1 MIGDYFGQATR
12 QAAGALTLGAKL
24 LSAAVAAAFVLVVIL
39 GSIGAAYGGKTLTAA
54 QAVTV
59 QFVGKDAV
67 IAQENVANQVL
78 KCGQDTGTMEAITY
92 VDPPFKDTG
101 ATAGPA
107 MKAPG
112 ATALPL
118 ISCLAQRWIPKG
130 ATIDTICPG
139 EAANAGGLTAAK
151 LPALV
156 TVAVT
161 CATGQA
167 SP

>member
-1 MIGDYFGQATR
+1 MSEYFGSAGR
-12 QAAGALTLGAKL
+12 QAVAGLTLAGKL
-24 LSAAVAAAFVLVVIL
+24 LTLAIALAFFAVIIL

-59 QFVGKDAV
+59 QFVGKGAV
-67 IAQENVANQVL
+67 IAQENVAKQVL
-78 KCGQDTGTMEAITY
+78 QCGQETGTMTAITY

-101 ATAGPA
+101 ATPGPA

-112 ATALPL
+112 ALALAL
-118 ISCLAQRWIPKG
+118 VGCLAKVWVSKG
-130 ATIDTICPG
+130 ATVDTICPP

-161 CATGQA
+161 CATGGA
-167 SP
+167 L

>member
-12 QAAGALTLGAKL
+12 QAARGLTLGARL
-24 LSAAVAAAFVLVVIL
+24 LTLAISIAAFLVFVLGV
-39 GSIGAAYGGKTLTAA
+39 IGAAYGGKVLTAG

-59 QFVGKDAV
+59 QFVGKGAV
-67 IAQENVANQVL
+67 LAQEAVANQVL
-78 KCGQDTGTMEAITY
+78 KCGQDTGVMESITY
-92 VDPPFKDTG
+92 TDPPFKDTG

-107 MKAPG
+107 MKVPG
-112 ATALPL
+112 ANALPV
-118 ISCLAQRWIPKG
+118 ISCLAKRWISKG
-130 ATIDTICPG
+130 PTIDTICPA
-139 EAANAGGLTAAK
+139 EAANAGGLTEGD